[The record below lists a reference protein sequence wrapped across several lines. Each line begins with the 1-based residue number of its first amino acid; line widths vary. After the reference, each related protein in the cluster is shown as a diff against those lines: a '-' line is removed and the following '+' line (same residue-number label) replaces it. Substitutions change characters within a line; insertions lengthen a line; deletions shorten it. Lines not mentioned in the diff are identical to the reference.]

1 MTTRKPGKAKPPK
14 KIGRPRK
21 REPQRIP
28 HAELDKLLVF
38 GEVVDGEDG
47 SGPVVSYPSY
57 RELARRYGVCHS
69 VIATYARRYDRMRRR
84 GLAEPSGERTSAST
98 RSSPRNARPTSPWAR
113 PTPCASSTTTSAASS
128 RHLIENRVRM
138 DNPSDFNLM
147 LRLKEFLDGGADSH
161 SEVQAMFT
169 LEDLQQ
175 RHRRM
180 LRDLDRQRA
189 ATDAAALDECRRDAR
204 VDGDQESAT
213 NSPDRGSSDRAQ
225 EVTEGFGCSPTP
237 GWSLRKLQVGRI
249 ADQHR
254 NPSTARARS
263 SSLGCV

>member
-21 REPQRIP
+21 GDPQRIP
-28 HAELDKLLVF
+28 YAELDKLLVF

-47 SGPVVSYPSY
+47 GGPVVSYPSY

-69 VIATYARRYDRMRRR
+69 VIATYAKRYDCMRRR
-84 GLAEPSGERTSAST
+84 DLAERRVNKRVDEKLAEKRATHIAMGKADALRIIDDYIRGFEQA
-98 RSSPRNARPTSPWAR
+98 
-113 PTPCASSTTTSAASS
+113 
-128 RHLIENRVRM
+128 LIENRVRM

-147 LRLKEFLDGGADSH
+147 LRLKEFLDGGADSR

-169 LEDLQQ
+169 IEDLQQ

-189 ATDAAALDECRRDAR
+189 ATDAAALDECRRDAF
-204 VDGDQESAT
+204 VDGDQESVT
-213 NSPDRGSSDRAQ
+213 NSPDRGSSDRSQ
-225 EVTEGFGCSPTP
+225 ELTGHFGGKDDGSERDDDGIDDDGDNGT
-237 GWSLRKLQVGRI
+237 
-249 ADQHR
+249 AD
-254 NPSTARARS
+254 
-263 SSLGCV
+263 LD